1 MELSELQQ
9 DIKNNTLRPIYVFT
23 GVEYEIMKIY
33 ISQIKKPVLSTFT
46 VAETLQLCKSS
57 SLLDNTSRVYKVYYD
72 NDFFVADTAWNKVK
86 SVLGKNTLIFIM
98 DTIDKRSKFYKYFKD
113 VMVEFNILPRNV
125 IMKYLRKAVNL
136 SDIYL
141 NELLDIC
148 EGNYSLALQEIHKL
162 NSYTL
167 DNNKDQAFAKLKS
180 EGIIKNNNEY
190 DYTITVTN
198 YLLDRDSRNA
208 YVYGAKI
215 PQDKVIYLLA
225 VVYNGFRQ
233 VLSLQG
239 LGANK
244 DNATERTG
252 LTSWQIQ
259 NTLRHLNYY
268 TIEELQENLL
278 FIRKLEVGVKTGKY
292 DSKYVVDLLIL
303 GILGGNKI
311 C

>member
-1 MELSELQQ
+1 MNLSELQQ

-33 ISQIKKPVLSTFT
+33 INQIKKPVLSTFT
-46 VAETLQLCKSS
+46 VAETVRLCKNS
-57 SLLDNTSRVYKVYYD
+57 SLLGNTSKVYKVYYD
-72 NDFFVADTAWNKVK
+72 NDFYVNDTAWSKVEDLLK
-86 SVLGKNTLIFIM
+86 DNTLIFIM
-98 DTIDKRSKFYKYFKD
+98 DTIDKRGKFYKHFKN
-113 VMVEFNILPRNV
+113 VIVEFNTLPQNV

-148 EGNYSLALQEIHKL
+148 GGNYSLALQEIHKL

-167 DNNKDQAFAKLKS
+167 DNNKDLAFVKLRAD
-180 EGIIKNNNEY
+180 GIIKNNVEY
-190 DYTITVTN
+190 DYTITVMN
-198 YLLDRDSRNA
+198 CLLDRDCRQA
-208 YVYGAKI
+208 CVYGSKI
-215 PQDKVIYLLA
+215 SQDKVIYLLA

-252 LTSWQIQ
+252 LTSWQVQ
-259 NTLRHLNYY
+259 NALHHLNYY
-268 TIEELQENLL
+268 TIDELKENLL
-278 FIRKLEVGVKTGKY
+278 FIRKLELGIKTGVY
-292 DSKYVVDLLIL
+292 DSVYIVDLLIL
-303 GILGGNKI
+303 GILGGDKV
-311 C
+311 